1 MEKVSYASDICILH
15 SHGAW
20 ISHCCGA
27 HMLVEDKCI
36 NPMQE
41 IIIAGYGGIS
51 SIWNFLAFTVLLLV
65 NLIWYLEISLCM
77 FKI

>member
-1 MEKVSYASDICILH
+1 
-15 SHGAW
+15 
-20 ISHCCGA
+20 
-27 HMLVEDKCI
+27 MLLEDKCI

-65 NLIWYLEISLCM
+65 NHFLVLGDFSMHVQNLMPLYMQIVFYLTSPC
-77 FKI
+77 FCR